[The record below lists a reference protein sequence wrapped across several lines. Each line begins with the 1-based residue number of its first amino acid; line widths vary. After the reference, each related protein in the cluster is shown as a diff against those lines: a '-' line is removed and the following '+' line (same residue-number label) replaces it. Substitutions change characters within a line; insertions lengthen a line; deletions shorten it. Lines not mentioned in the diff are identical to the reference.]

1 LDVHEPEKDEL
12 TADDFKKLRGK
23 KEVKKEE
30 VEQIDELST
39 GTLKS
44 YISGAQKD
52 RASQSDSKNSGDRE
66 EAAYAKKQIVKRTS
80 GIVDAKSR
88 MSKEEVELDEV
99 KMADLPSTKVQGRAY
114 GASKPEPHPLDVM
127 KGPTEKQL
135 LGVKSEKKKK
145 FSEMVNL
152 YQNGGMKSFME
163 ALSKEEE
170 EEIIDEVSKEIADYT
185 MDVIDAGEYTEVTIG
200 EEASQ
205 DEFNA
210 EIEKAKAK
218 SQGKVKAEVAKAAV
232 QAVKQEGT
240 EITDEMIFEVLEN
253 AGIDFESLNDKE
265 LQEVANEAYEIL
277 DELSK
282 DTLKSYRVNSIG
294 RSASFEKRGYE
305 AAKKDGG
312 AGNDKADKLFNK
324 ADLVAAAR
332 KRAQDKMRKEDIE
345 QVEERHMT
353 DAEMAK
359 REKIAKSMKK
369 GLAGFKERYG
379 DRAKNVMY
387 ATATKQAMK
396 D

>member
-1 LDVHEPEKDEL
+1 MNSDNKQIRDVAGVAARIMAGLPAIEEEL
-12 TADDFKKLRGK
+12 KGGQVKIDKNHNGKIDGQDFKILRGEK
-23 KEVKKEE
+23 KV
-30 VEQIDELST
+30 
-39 GTLKS
+39 
-44 YISGAQKD
+44 
-52 RASQSDSKNSGDRE
+52 
-66 EAAYAKKQIVKRTS
+66 
-80 GIVDAKSR
+80 
-88 MSKEEVELDEV
+88 KEEVELDEV

-127 KGPTEKQL
+127 KGPSKSTMDTMAKQ
-135 LGVKSEKKKK
+135 KKDKK

-152 YQNGGMKSFME
+152 YQNGGMKSFLE
-163 ALSKEEE
+163 SLEKEEE
-170 EEIIDEVSKEIADYT
+170 DEIIDEVSKEIADYT

-218 SQGKVKAEVAKAAV
+218 SQGKVKAEVAKAVV
-232 QAVKQEGT
+232 QAVKQEET
-240 EITDEMIFEVLEN
+240 EITNEMIFEVLEN

-277 DELSK
+277 SS
-282 DTLKSYRVNSIG
+282 LK
-294 RSASFEKRGYE
+294 
-305 AAKKDGG
+305 
-312 AGNDKADKLFNK
+312 
-324 ADLVAAAR
+324 
-332 KRAQDKMRKEDIE
+332 
-345 QVEERHMT
+345 EREMT

-396 D
+396 EETESKHYKSGHEYASDHAQDAGFKVTARARKKEMLANNPHKKGISEHSDWHRGANDGHQTALDNM